1 MLKPRLNDS
10 DPCSTFVAQLQVCIC
25 NLARAT
31 VGVKKSDR
39 LKVEDLLHKAGF
51 EMVNRKVMYS
61 IAMECWRVLSLR
73 DVPDG
78 PLNPLGAILFTNSSR
93 SLHTRWANSD
103 CLSPPPPQ
111 VPNGHVHVVGLHPL
125 ECLPPSGQHPPCPPP
140 RRPLSCWPRMPPFNF
155 NFNLKMTSDR

>member
-1 MLKPRLNDS
+1 MGLLFRGKIGYTSQVLKPRLNDS

-93 SLHTRWANSD
+93 SLHTRWANSG
-103 CLSPPPPQ
+103 CLSPPPPKYQTDMFTWWAYTLWNASPPQ
-111 VPNGHVHVVGLHPL
+111 VSTHLV
-125 ECLPPSGQHPPCPPP
+125 
-140 RRPLSCWPRMPPFNF
+140 RRQDGR
-155 NFNLKMTSDR
+155 